1 MGGWQRSID
10 SEVYVFLKKREKKVS
25 LHWINWI
32 VRIYLDTK
40 AAKTVLSGKCLGE
53 RNRKFRILQLLEF

>member
-1 MGGWQRSID
+1 MGGNVPSIARCMCF
-10 SEVYVFLKKREKKVS
+10 SKREKKKVS